1 MNQRPFL
8 LLIFL
13 LLASL
18 QLLAQ
23 RENSVDFL
31 EAKVEIL
38 VNPLNRE
45 ISGKVDYS
53 LEVLQPIEVLSLD
66 ARNMDFHSVRVG
78 GKKIRFTDDG
88 RSLLIKKKLKPGKYS
103 LSLAYVA
110 HPKETVYFIGWDLPN
125 ESTEVRQVWTQG
137 QGKYSSH
144 WLPGIDDMTE
154 KIVYDLQ
161 ITFDK
166 DYFVTANGTQ
176 EAVVI
181 NDSTATWSF
190 DMDKPMSSYL
200 LAFVIGK
207 YGKKELTASSGVPIE
222 LYYYPEDSL
231 RVEPTYRYSKEI
243 FDFLEE
249 EIGVP
254 YPWQVYRQLPVRDF
268 LYAGMENT
276 TTTVFSDAYVIDSL
290 AFADKN
296 YVNVNAHELAHQ
308 WFGNLVTEVS
318 AEHHWLHEGFASYYA
333 LLAEKHVFGD
343 DYFYWKLFESARTLD
358 RMSQQHKGESL
369 LDPKAGSLT
378 FYEKGA
384 WALIALREL
393 VGDEQFKAG
402 IRLFLDRYAYT
413 NATVRDFLE
422 QVESVSDRD
431 LSTFSQ
437 TWLEAKQFPYKE
449 AMELLSNRNEEIRNF
464 RELQNTLTVARD
476 SSATI
481 LKLDWSENESDLFR
495 ANLISDYH
503 KSIPAE
509 LLADLMETA
518 GPKSRQALA
527 LTNSG
532 VPGPL
537 VDTYESFLDD
547 PSYVTVENAL
557 FKLWVHRPEERSSYL
572 YKTRNILGLPNYNV
586 RLLWLTL
593 ALFTKDYDPGME
605 KEYYLEL
612 SGYTDPKYPFD
623 IRLGAFRY
631 LEEARMFTEENIHDL
646 VLATTHHSWQFRKF
660 SRDLMERLMK
670 DDKQL
675 AMIRRVAAGMPADKA
690 EYINQKLKEL

>member
-1 MNQRPFL
+1 YL
-8 LLIFL
+8 
-13 LLASL
+13 
-18 QLLAQ
+18 
-23 RENSVDFL
+23 
-31 EAKVEIL
+31 
-38 VNPLNRE
+38 
-45 ISGKVDYS
+45 
-53 LEVLQPIEVLSLD
+53 
-66 ARNMDFHSVRVG
+66 
-78 GKKIRFTDDG
+78 
-88 RSLLIKKKLKPGKYS
+88 
-103 LSLAYVA
+103 A

-161 ITFDK
+161 IRFDK

-176 EAVVI
+176 ESVVI
-181 NDSTATWSF
+181 NDSTASWSF

-207 YGKKELTASSGVPIE
+207 YGKKELSASSGVPIE

-231 RVEPTYRYSKEI
+231 RVEPTYRYSREI

-276 TTTVFSDAYVIDSL
+276 TATVFSDAYVIDSL

-333 LLAEKHVFGD
+333 LLAEKQVFGD

-358 RMSQQHKGESL
+358 RISQQDKGESL

-384 WALIALREL
+384 WALFALREL

-413 NATVRDFLE
+413 NAEVGDFLD
-422 QVESVSDRD
+422 QVEYVSDRD

-449 AMELLSNRNEEIRNF
+449 AMELLSSSNEEIRNF

-476 SSATI
+476 SSASI
-481 LKLDWSENESDLFR
+481 LKSAWSENESDLFR
-495 ANLISDYH
+495 ANLISDYN
-503 KSIPAE
+503 KSMPAE

-518 GPKSRQALA
+518 GPKARQALA
-527 LTNSG
+527 LSNSG
-532 VPGPL
+532 VPAPL
-537 VDTYESFLDD
+537 VDTYESLLDD

-572 YKTRNILGLPNYNV
+572 NETRDILGLPNYNV

-593 ALFTKDYDPGME
+593 ALFTKDYEPGRE
-605 KEYYLEL
+605 KEYYREL

-646 VLATTHHSWQFRKF
+646 LLATTHHSWQFRKF
-660 SRDLMERLMK
+660 SRDLLGRLMK

-675 AMIRRVAAGMPADKA
+675 TRIRRVAAGMPADKA